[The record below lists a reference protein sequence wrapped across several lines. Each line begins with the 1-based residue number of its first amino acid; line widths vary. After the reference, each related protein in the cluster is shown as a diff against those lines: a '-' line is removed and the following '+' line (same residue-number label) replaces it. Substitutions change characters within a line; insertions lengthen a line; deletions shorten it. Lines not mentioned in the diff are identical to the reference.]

1 MSRPPSSAA
10 PASSAAAIA
19 AADGA
24 NEGAEAL
31 ERALL
36 QPALAMT
43 NAATLMPNPRSL
55 FDLRNEY
62 LHGVGGESLQ
72 GFTPKSSEGR

>member
-1 MSRPPSSAA
+1 
-10 PASSAAAIA
+10 
-19 AADGA
+19 
-24 NEGAEAL
+24 
-31 ERALL
+31 LL